1 MPVQGKQMT
10 PMHFW
15 ISLWPQAPMF
25 GVEWRFARMFPGT
38 AWFNP
43 VDTLGK
49 MAAASAAEA
58 VKATEDAARDAAKAQ
73 QDAAAAMAEFAAQ
86 AAARAAHATTEGHDS
101 APMAPAAPVDTA
113 EEALDA
119 VAMADDSAPFAE
131 PPAVLFDIAPLDADD
146 LKQLKGVGPKLAEML
161 NAMGIYRFEQIASF
175 SEANLAWVDQNLT
188 SFKGRPFRDDWVSQA
203 KALL

>member
-1 MPVQGKQMT
+1 MPVPVKQTT

-15 ISLWPQAPMF
+15 ISLWPQAPLF
-25 GVEWRFARMFPGT
+25 GVEWRYAKMFPGT

-49 MAAASAAEA
+49 MAAAGVAET
-58 VKATEDAARDAAKAQ
+58 VKATEEAAREAAHAQ
-73 QDAAAAMAEFAAQ
+73 QEAAAAMAEFAAEAATRATH
-86 AAARAAHATTEGHDS
+86 AAAEVLDSLPAAVAPAHAEVE
-101 APMAPAAPVDTA
+101 APAPAEGPV
-113 EEALDA
+113 
-119 VAMADDSAPFAE
+119 PQ
-131 PPAVLFDIAPLDADD
+131 PPATLFDIAPVDADD

-161 NAMGIYRFEQIASF
+161 NAMGIYRFDQIAGF

-188 SFKGRPFRDDWVSQA
+188 SFKGRPSRDDWVAQA